1 MTDHDPT
8 PWDYEPLDCTIYDR
22 EGNKPVAF
30 VECKRNVPIL
40 LAAPAMLAKLEDCL
54 SAFRAFANAVGNRE
68 SYDQFA
74 NSIATVIAKANGE
87 SQ

>member
-8 PWDYEPLDCTIYDR
+8 PWGYEPADRTIYDR

-40 LAAPAMLAKLEDCL
+40 LAAPILLKALEQVL
-54 SAFRAFANAVGNRE
+54 FRAHFAPEDEWIETAALDALR
-68 SYDQFA
+68 A
-74 NSIATVIAKANGE
+74 AKGE
-87 SQ
+87 SK